1 MIFIEIYAKLLTK
14 IKTFSHN
21 LFAGKTREGVNK
33 INQTDQR
40 NERNSRNSRN
50 QRTPMV
56 LLRNFWMSP
65 AFIAWVGSI
74 RPSLKIAFV

>member
-40 NERNSRNSRN
+40 NERNSRN
-50 QRTPMV
+50 QRTPM
-56 LLRNFWMSP
+56 LLPRNSWTFP
-65 AFIAWVGSI
+65 GFTAWVGSI
-74 RPSLKIAFV
+74 RHPLRMVFA

>member
-21 LFAGKTREGVNK
+21 LFAGKTREGLNK

-40 NERNSRNSRN
+40 N
-50 QRTPMV
+50 QRYELTQ
-56 LLRNFWMSP
+56 
-65 AFIAWVGSI
+65 G
-74 RPSLKIAFV
+74 